1 VLELHAIANKKAE
14 GGGEFAVAMT
24 ASEKQRFL
32 ADLAG
37 GKFQRAERI
46 RTVGSSQYIQ
56 MLGRVDSERSQCSRP
71 KDLETIFEGIR
82 SSVGFEKLN
91 RMVFGVVEE
100 WMVGQLRAEII
111 ASRDRGDD
119 FRAISLNEGL
129 SMLLSDLGR
138 DKDALELD
146 KEALIYYNRK
156 GGSLAGNGT
165 FDVPMPRDCGLFL
178 A

>member
-37 GKFQRAERI
+37 GKFQRAE

-91 RMVFGVVEE
+91 RMVFGVMEE

-146 KEALIYYNRK
+146 KEALVHYNRK
-156 GGSLAGNGT
+156 GGSLAGNGI